1 MCPSTDEIL
10 SLISFCIPVPIA
22 NEIIITIIPIEIA
35 VVPIFIIG
43 DEMLFLWKLALEIF
57 LTKKCSKFKTQY
69 LFY

>member
-43 DEMLFLWKLALEIF
+43 DEMLFL
-57 LTKKCSKFKTQY
+57 
-69 LFY
+69 